1 MTQDLM
7 NQESVTTQSQD
18 NGAMGSADARPHAD
32 LSTIKDSAI
41 ERLVAEREKI
51 TEGLRTFT
59 GELRD
64 MQTASPQEGLA
75 SSLVGQAADRA
86 EQLIDYVEQRDPQQL
101 LAEARSYAQSHPGMF
116 LLGAL
121 VTGGVL
127 GRATRSATASATSSA
142 ASATTGSPATT
153 SGSAQETHAFAPT
166 PTAVDL
172 R

>member
-1 MTQDLM
+1 M
-7 NQESVTTQSQD
+7 NQESVTTQSQG
-18 NGAMGSADARPHAD
+18 NGAMSSAQDARPHAD
-32 LSTIKDSAI
+32 LSTIKDSAL

-59 GELRD
+59 SELRD

-86 EQLIDYVEQRDPQQL
+86 EQLIDFVEQRDPQQL

-127 GRATRSATASATSSA
+127 GRATRSATASATSS
-142 ASATTGSPATT
+142 
-153 SGSAQETHAFAPT
+153 SGQESHAFAPT

>member
-7 NQESVTTQSQD
+7 NQESVATPPD
-18 NGAMGSADARPHAD
+18 MGAMSSGQDARPHAD

-41 ERLVAEREKI
+41 DRLAAEREKI
-51 TEGLRTFT
+51 TESLRSFT
-59 GELRD
+59 TELRD
-64 MQTASPQEGLA
+64 MQSASPQEGLA
-75 SSLVGQAADRA
+75 TSLVGQAADRA

-101 LAEARSYAQSHPGMF
+101 LSEARSYAQSHPGMF

-127 GRATRSATASATSSA
+127 GRATRSAAAGATSSTPNPT
-142 ASATTGSPATT
+142 ASSASTN
-153 SGSAQETHAFAPT
+153 GSAGEAQAFAPT